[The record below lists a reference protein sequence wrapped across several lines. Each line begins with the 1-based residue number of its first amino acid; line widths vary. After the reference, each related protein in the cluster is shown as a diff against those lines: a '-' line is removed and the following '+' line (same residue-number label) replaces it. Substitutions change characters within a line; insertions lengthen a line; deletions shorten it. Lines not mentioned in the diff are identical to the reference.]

1 MAYVRREAP
10 VVVHEDEHTYGATI
24 ARRVILYL
32 LDVLIVLLAFR
43 FFLRLLAANP
53 ASPFVAFLYAVTE
66 PFVFPFRGIFPEI
79 ASRGAVLEWAVVLAM
94 VVYAVIAWGIVR
106 LIWILSAHRE
116 PVETDVVEDRTV
128 IRDEPVVRREE
139 RYRDDDHV
147 V

>member
-1 MAYVRREAP
+1 VI
-10 VVVHEDEHTYGATI
+10 VHEDEHTYGAVI
-24 ARRVILYL
+24 ARRVILYI
-32 LDVLIVLLAFR
+32 LDVLEVLLAFR

-53 ASPFVAFLYAVTE
+53 ASPFVSFIYAVTE

-79 ASRGAVLEWAVVLAM
+79 AARGAVLEWAVVLAM

-128 IRDEPVVRREE
+128 VHEEPPVVHRDEH
-139 RYRDDDHV
+139 YRDDDTV